1 MKAIL
6 TKKIISCIAIS
17 GVLSFSAFEIM
28 AANQQTINDGKNY
41 SKILNENHENL
52 TDSQIFKILS
62 TANNGEIK
70 QAKTALPKLKMD
82 EAKKY
87 AEMMIK
93 EHSANEKNAQA
104 LASRLQLISQTSN
117 LSKSLQNDS
126 DKIVSKL
133 NQITSDTD
141 KNYMMSQVKV
151 HRKVLTIIDKQLIPN
166 TKSSELKNMLV
177 QTRDAV
183 AKHLKAAEDIFKNM
197 K

>member
-28 AANQQTINDGKNY
+28 AANQKTINDGNNH

>member
-28 AANQQTINDGKNY
+28 AANQQTINDWKNH

>member
-28 AANQQTINDGKNY
+28 AANQQTINDGKNH

-126 DKIVSKL
+126 DK
-133 NQITSDTD
+133 
-141 KNYMMSQVKV
+141 NYMMSQVKV

>member
-1 MKAIL
+1 
-6 TKKIISCIAIS
+6 
-17 GVLSFSAFEIM
+17 
-28 AANQQTINDGKNY
+28 TINDGKNH
-41 SKILNENHENL
+41 SKILNENYENL

-104 LASRLQLISQTSN
+104 LANRLQLISQTSN

>member
-1 MKAIL
+1 
-6 TKKIISCIAIS
+6 
-17 GVLSFSAFEIM
+17 
-28 AANQQTINDGKNY
+28 
-41 SKILNENHENL
+41 
-52 TDSQIFKILS
+52 
-62 TANNGEIK
+62 
-70 QAKTALPKLKMD
+70 
-82 EAKKY
+82 
-87 AEMMIK
+87 
-93 EHSANEKNAQA
+93 HSANEKNAQA

>member
-28 AANQQTINDGKNY
+28 AANQQTINDRKNH

-52 TDSQIFKILS
+52 TDSQIFMVLS

-177 QTRDAV
+177 QTRDTV
-183 AKHLKAAEDIFKNM
+183 AKHLKAAEDIFKKM

>member
-6 TKKIISCIAIS
+6 TKKIISCIAVS
-17 GVLSFSAFEIM
+17 SVLSFSAFESM
-28 AANQQTINDGKNY
+28 AANPQTINDEKNH

-52 TDSQIFKILS
+52 TDSQIFKVLS

-70 QAKTALPKLKMD
+70 QAKTTLPKLKTD

-87 AEMMIK
+87 AEMMIN

-104 LASRLQLISQTSN
+104 LASRLKLNSQASN

-133 NQITSDTD
+133 NQTTSDTD
-141 KNYMMSQVKV
+141 KNYIMSQVEG

-177 QTRDAV
+177 QTREAV
-183 AKHLKAAEDIFKNM
+183 AKHLKAAEDTFKKM

>member
-28 AANQQTINDGKNY
+28 AANQQNINDGKNQ

-183 AKHLKAAEDIFKNM
+183 AKHLKAAEDIFKNI

>member
-28 AANQQTINDGKNY
+28 AANQQTINDGKNH
-41 SKILNENHENL
+41 SKILM

-117 LSKSLQNDS
+117 LSESLQNDS

-133 NQITSDTD
+133 NQVTSDTD

-166 TKSSELKNMLV
+166 TKNSELKNMLV

-183 AKHLKAAEDIFKNM
+183 AKHLKAAEDIFK
-197 K
+197 KIK

>member
-28 AANQQTINDGKNY
+28 AANQQTINDGKNH
-41 SKILNENHENL
+41 STILNENYENL

-126 DKIVSKL
+126 DKIISKL

>member
-28 AANQQTINDGKNY
+28 AANQQTINDGKNQ

-104 LASRLQLISQTSN
+104 LAIRLHLISQTSN

>member
-28 AANQQTINDGKNY
+28 AANQQTINDGKNH

-93 EHSANEKNAQA
+93 EHSANEKNTQA

-177 QTRDAV
+177 QTRDAC
-183 AKHLKAAEDIFKNM
+183 LISL
-197 K
+197 

>member
-1 MKAIL
+1 
-6 TKKIISCIAIS
+6 
-17 GVLSFSAFEIM
+17 M
-28 AANQQTINDGKNY
+28 AANQQTINDGKNH
-41 SKILNENHENL
+41 SKILNENHENHENL

>member
-28 AANQQTINDGKNY
+28 AANQQTINDGKNH
-41 SKILNENHENL
+41 STILNENYENL

-126 DKIVSKL
+126 DKIISKL

-166 TKSSELKNMLV
+166 TKSSELKKMLV

>member
-28 AANQQTINDGKNY
+28 AANQQTINDEKNH
-41 SKILNENHENL
+41 SKILNENYENL

-151 HRKVLTIIDKQLIPN
+151 HRKVLTIIDKQLIPS

>member
-28 AANQQTINDGKNY
+28 AANPQTINDGKNH

-52 TDSQIFKILS
+52 TDNQIFKILS

-183 AKHLKAAEDIFKNM
+183 AKHLKAAEDIFKNI

>member
-28 AANQQTINDGKNY
+28 AANQQTINDEKNH
-41 SKILNENHENL
+41 SKILNENYENL

-166 TKSSELKNMLV
+166 TESSELKNMLV

>member
-1 MKAIL
+1 M
-6 TKKIISCIAIS
+6 KII
-17 GVLSFSAFEIM
+17 LWNKPLEIGLCNK
-28 AANQQTINDGKNY
+28 A
-41 SKILNENHENL
+41 NENHENL

-166 TKSSELKNMLV
+166 TKNSELKNMLV

>member
-28 AANQQTINDGKNY
+28 AANQQTINDGKNH
-41 SKILNENHENL
+41 STILNENYENL

-117 LSKSLQNDS
+117 LNKSLQNDS
-126 DKIVSKL
+126 DKIISKL

>member
-17 GVLSFSAFEIM
+17 GVLSFSAFDIM
-28 AANQQTINDGKNY
+28 AANQQTINDGKNH

-183 AKHLKAAEDIFKNM
+183 AKHLKVAEDIFKKM

>member
-28 AANQQTINDGKNY
+28 AANQQTINDEKNH

-93 EHSANEKNAQA
+93 EHSTNEKNAQA

-117 LSKSLQNDS
+117 FSESLQNDS

-133 NQITSDTD
+133 NQVTSDTD

-166 TKSSELKNMLV
+166 TKNSELKNMLV

-183 AKHLKAAEDIFKNM
+183 AKHLKAAEDIFK
-197 K
+197 KIK

>member
-28 AANQQTINDGKNY
+28 AANQQTINDGKNH

-52 TDSQIFKILS
+52 TDSQIFMVLS

-183 AKHLKAAEDIFKNM
+183 EKHLKAAEDIFKNM

>member
-17 GVLSFSAFEIM
+17 GVLSFSACEIM
-28 AANQQTINDGKNY
+28 AANQQTINDGKNH

-166 TKSSELKNMLV
+166 TKSSELKNMLI

-183 AKHLKAAEDIFKNM
+183 AKH
-197 K
+197 

>member
-28 AANQQTINDGKNY
+28 AANQQTINDGKNH

-52 TDSQIFKILS
+52 TDSQFKILS

>member
-117 LSKSLQNDS
+117 LSESLQNDS

-133 NQITSDTD
+133 NQVTSDTD

-166 TKSSELKNMLV
+166 TKNSELKTMLV

-183 AKHLKAAEDIFKNM
+183 AKHLKAAEDIFK
-197 K
+197 KIK

>member
-6 TKKIISCIAIS
+6 TKKIISCITIS

-28 AANQQTINDGKNY
+28 AANQQTINDGKNH
-41 SKILNENHENL
+41 SKILNQNHENL

-70 QAKTALPKLKMD
+70 QAKTVLPKLKMD

-93 EHSANEKNAQA
+93 EHSANEKNAQT

-183 AKHLKAAEDIFKNM
+183 AKHLK
-197 K
+197 

>member
-28 AANQQTINDGKNY
+28 AANQQTINDGKNH

-104 LASRLQLISQTSN
+104 MASRLQLISQTSN

>member
-28 AANQQTINDGKNY
+28 AANQQTINDEKNH

-126 DKIVSKL
+126 DKIVNKL

-151 HRKVLTIIDKQLIPN
+151 HRKVLMVIDKQLIPN